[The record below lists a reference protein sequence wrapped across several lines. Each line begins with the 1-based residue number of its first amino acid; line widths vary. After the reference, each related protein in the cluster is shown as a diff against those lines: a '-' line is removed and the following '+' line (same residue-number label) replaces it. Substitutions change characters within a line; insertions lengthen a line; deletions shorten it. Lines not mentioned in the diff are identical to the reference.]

1 MKYRDGLKDCEA
13 LRKEHLDRIHKSMFD
28 QQQRWKDTWKDIRD
42 YINPYIG
49 FFDEDTPNEGDRR
62 DDMMINTMPIM
73 ANNTQAAGMQNG
85 ITSPTR
91 PWVRLTVADPN
102 LQELEEVR
110 YWCDD
115 VTQIMHD
122 VLSRSNFY
130 NSSHMFYKEL
140 GAPGTA
146 AMMIIE
152 DPKTVIRCRTF
163 TVGEYAIAND
173 RSGRVNRFARNLRLT
188 VAELIE
194 MFGLANCPPTVQH
207 QFQSKDFD
215 QHHKVKHLI
224 IPNLAAEHGRVDKWN
239 KPFIS
244 VYWMDECQDGDYLDI
259 GGFEEFPVMC
269 ARWEVK
275 GSDIYG
281 RGPGWYALGDAKAL
295 QAIEE
300 DIHIGVK
307 KQVDPPVQAA
317 AEILSSGGVNALPN
331 GVTFYS
337 RDLGDNPVR
346 QLYQVQLD
354 LADAKELKAEK
365 EAAINKHFFVDLFR
379 MLEGIDNGNITAR
392 EIIERVQEKMS
403 LIGPVLDLLQS
414 EFLKPVIDRIFGIM
428 QRSGIIPEPPE
439 VIQGMDI
446 KVEYISIMAQAQK
459 MTGLT
464 ALEQLMAFVGSMVSV
479 DPNVLD
485 KIDRDEMVDRY
496 AEMLGVPPSVI
507 ISDDKVAQ
515 TRQAKAQQQQMAEA
529 AQMGMMAAQGA
540 KTLADTPVGQNSA
553 LDALVPGLGGW
564 QQR

>member
-1 MKYRDGLKDCEA
+1 MKWMDGNKDSPLKKD
-13 LRKEHLDRIHKSMFD
+13 DINRIFKSMFD
-28 QQQRWKDTWKDIRD
+28 QQQRWQDTWKNIRD

-49 FFDEDTPNEGDRR
+49 VFEEDTPNEGDRR
-62 DDMMINTMPIM
+62 DDLMINTMPIM

-91 PWVRLTVADPN
+91 PWVRLTVPDPD

-115 VTQIMHD
+115 VTEMMLD
-122 VLSRSNFY
+122 VMSRSNFY

-146 AMMIIE
+146 AMMIME

-163 TVGEYAIAND
+163 TIGEYAVAND
-173 RSGRVNRFARNLRLT
+173 RSGRVNRFARLLRIT
-188 VAELIE
+188 VGELVE
-194 MFGLANCPPTVQH
+194 MFGLDNCPRTVQQ
-207 QFQSKDFD
+207 QFQAKEFD
-215 QHHKVKHLI
+215 KHHKVKHLI
-224 IPNLAAEHGRVDKWN
+224 APNLAAAPGKIDKWN
-239 KPFIS
+239 KPFLS
-244 VYWMDECQDGDYLDI
+244 VYWMDECPDGDYLDI
-259 GGFEEFPVMC
+259 GGFDEFPVMC

-275 GSDIYG
+275 GADVYG

-295 QAIEE
+295 QTIEE

-307 KQVDPPVQAA
+307 KQVDPPVTAA
-317 AEILSSGGVNALPN
+317 SEILSTGGVNALPN

-337 RDLGDNPVR
+337 RDLGENAVK

-354 LADAKELKAEK
+354 LADAKLLKSEK

-414 EFLKPVIDRIFGIM
+414 EFLKPVIDRVFGIM
-428 QRSGIIPEPPE
+428 QRNGIIPEPPE

-446 KVEYISIMAQAQK
+446 KVEYISVMAQAQK

-464 ALEQLMAFVGSMVSV
+464 ALEQLMAFVGSIAGV
-479 DPNVLD
+479 DPNILD
-485 KIDRDEMVDRY
+485 KVDRDELVDRY

-507 ISDDKVAQ
+507 VSDDKVAQ
-515 TRQAKAQQQQMAEA
+515 MRQAKAQQQQMAEA

-564 QQR
+564 Q

>member
-13 LRKEHLDRIHKSMFD
+13 LRKEHLNRIHKSMFD

-163 TVGEYAIAND
+163 TVGEYAIGND

-188 VAELIE
+188 VAELVE
-194 MFGLANCPPTVQH
+194 MFSLANCPPTVQH

-224 IPNLAAEHGRVDKWN
+224 IPNLAAEHGKVDKWN

-244 VYWMDECQDGDYLDI
+244 VYWMDECPDGDYLDI
-259 GGFEEFPVMC
+259 GGFDEFPVMC

-300 DIHIGVK
+300 DIHVGVK

-317 AEILSSGGVNALPN
+317 SEILSSGGVNALPN

-414 EFLKPVIDRIFGIM
+414 EFLKPVIDRVFGIM
-428 QRSGIIPEPPE
+428 QRSGLIPEPPE

-529 AQMGMMAAQGA
+529 ANMAMMAAQGA